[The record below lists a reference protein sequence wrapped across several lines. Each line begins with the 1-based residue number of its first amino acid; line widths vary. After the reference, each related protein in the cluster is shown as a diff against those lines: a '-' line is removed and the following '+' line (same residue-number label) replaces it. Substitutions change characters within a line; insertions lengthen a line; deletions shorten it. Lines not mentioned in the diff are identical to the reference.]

1 MYAREVPREPRAEDP
16 HADIAAAL
24 HDVSNA
30 LTIILGWVSEARSE
44 EAPASVAHAL
54 GVIEDQARIAQSLAR
69 AAIGAAP
76 PNLDAMES
84 LDDVVRGALSA
95 LEVEA
100 SQAGVVLATESTAR
114 GVRVARPADVRQ
126 IVTNLVMNALAF
138 SPRGGK
144 VKVVVDAAPSTPVIE
159 VSDEGPG
166 IPEERRARIFEGGSS
181 RAGGAG
187 IGLRHSLSLARDGG
201 GDLELLRSAQGT
213 SFKLTWPRA
222 GSRSIAPPPSKK
234 DPVLA
239 GTRVLVVE
247 DDEHVTTL
255 LEAALGARGAVVT
268 IARDRSELSLA
279 LAAGQHDT
287 ALIDLSPIAA
297 DVQGAVDALRQSS
310 PKATLVFISG
320 SSAGLP
326 DALVGE
332 EVVWVRKPFEVSEIV
347 SALVKAREGA

>member
-1 MYAREVPREPRAEDP
+1 MPQEPRAGDP

-30 LTIILGWVSEARSE
+30 LTIILGWVAEARAA
-44 EAPASVAHAL
+44 EAPLSVVHAL
-54 GVIEDQARIAQSLAR
+54 EVIEDQARIAQSLAR

-76 PNLDAMES
+76 LNLDAMES
-84 LDDVVRGALSA
+84 LDDVVKGALSA

-166 IPEERRARIFEGGSS
+166 IPEERRAAIFDGNSS

-222 GSRSIAPPPSKK
+222 GSRSIAPPAPPPSKK

-239 GTRVLVVE
+239 GTRVLLVE

-297 DVQGAVDALRQSS
+297 DVQGAVDALRESS
-310 PKATLVFISG
+310 PQATLVFISG
-320 SSAGLP
+320 SSVGLP
-326 DALVGE
+326 DAFVGE

-347 SALVKAREGA
+347 SALVKGRQGA